1 MPWDPEVYNRY
12 KDIRYKPFYD
22 LLNLVEDLGAM
33 ECIDLGCG
41 TGEQTATLAHRFKE
55 AKILGIDSS
64 AEMLEKS
71 KAFENSRLTFRM
83 ESIEDNLEDQTSWD
97 LIFSNAALQ
106 WLDKHEVLFPK
117 IIAKLKTGGQL
128 AIQMPV
134 QNENALNQILLKLV
148 QEEPFASHLNH
159 FIRKSPVLSMDQYA
173 KILFENQIKDIE
185 IYQKVYPQIAEN
197 VDELYDFISGSA
209 MIPYLE
215 ILKGEIKDDFIQEFK
230 KRIGEEYSRFPAIYA
245 FKRLLIYGRK
255 G

>member
-41 TGEQTATLAHRFKE
+41 TGEQTATLANRFKE
-55 AKILGIDSS
+55 AKILGVDNS

-71 KAFENSRLTFRM
+71 KPYENDRLKFKL
-83 ESIEDNLEDQTSWD
+83 ENIEDAIVDNRHWD

-106 WLDKHEVLFPK
+106 WLDKHTVLFPK
-117 IIAKLKTGGQL
+117 VISKLKAGGQL

-134 QNENALNQILLKLV
+134 QNDNKLNQILLKLV
-148 QEEPFASHLNH
+148 QEEPFASQLGH
-159 FIRKSPVLSMDQYA
+159 FTRNSPVLSMDEYTQ
-173 KILFENQIKDIE
+173 ILFDNGIKDIE

-197 VDELYDFISGSA
+197 VDDLYDFISGSA
-209 MIPYLE
+209 MVPYLE
-215 ILKGEIKDDFIQEFK
+215 ILDVENKEGFIQEFK
-230 KRIGEEYSRFPAIYA
+230 KRIVDAYKSFPAIYA